1 MAFMPQFVHPE
12 KGQVW
17 LQFLMLGVITIIFA
31 CAWFCCVAAAV
42 HLAGPKIRE
51 NRTFWQ
57 MQEKVT
63 GCILVALG
71 LRLALK
77 KRAQWCQRPLS
88 SQAGGAEG
96 DRFEHKRCFSLRP
109 SREIFEVSTPAAS
122 DVVLRPMVGSKRKS
136 TVYGL
141 NGHRAYFL
149 IHLSVGTCGHVIWK
163 SRRFTALFLVDP
175 DSEAS

>member
-1 MAFMPQFVHPE
+1 ITFMAFMPQFVHPE

-42 HLAGPKIRE
+42 LLAGPKIRE

-88 SQAGGAEG
+88 LRQGGRRETDSNTNAAFPC
-96 DRFEHKRCFSLRP
+96 DPRVRFLR
-109 SREIFEVSTPAAS
+109 SR
-122 DVVLRPMVGSKRKS
+122 LR
-136 TVYGL
+136 
-141 NGHRAYFL
+141 
-149 IHLSVGTCGHVIWK
+149 
-163 SRRFTALFLVDP
+163 RRRM
-175 DSEAS
+175 